1 MSHATPAPPRLDP
14 CLEVIE
20 GKLPNLLNHSVPVGC
35 KDADAM
41 LNKKPSSP
49 KEREKQSLGKVVRDW
64 LTSFKRPETVICEQA
79 KSLRN
84 LLTVTYLPLE
94 DKELKDCEPGSS
106 PGWALQGHFWR
117 IATARKLAADWN
129 RSLDRELKLERS
141 RLLLLVVVMAVAL
154 AVYDNWFGSAGMLL
168 LTFVVAAAAALTAAW
183 LHFRRRRVFLE
194 EWVNETR
201 AISEILRVQFF
212 WSAAGMPDSAVEAY
226 HPRVAEKYPFI
237 YAFCQRVSGSPGAG
251 ASWKQHLEVNPAN
264 PADSKERDKLME
276 KIRSGWLAEQE
287 SYFDNTTTKLGAADR
302 DLGKDGR
309 FWLVLGFTLLVGR
322 VVISP
327 EWLTEIAWPVDY
339 LWLCSFL
346 ATLLLSIQWFIPR
359 VRGKKWLD
367 GFATAVLGIV
377 GLLALAFAVRA
388 MVCDPLQQQKWF
400 DSISGLAK
408 TLALAYGTIRSFQGS
423 LRFTRENV
431 ARYSEMHNYFKTQ
444 GEKFDDRLGK
454 GATLDKLHEVLRQTG
469 RAALRENA
477 EWLQMHRDRP
487 LDLFTPPT

>member
-1 MSHATPAPPRLDP
+1 MSHATPARPSLTA
-14 CLEVIE
+14 IE
-20 GKLPNLLNHSVPVGC
+20 KRLPNLLDPSVQVGC

-49 KEREKQSLGKVVRDW
+49 KEREKQSLREVVGVW
-64 LTSFKRPETVICEQA
+64 LTSFKRPETVICDQA
-79 KSLRN
+79 KSLRE
-84 LLTVTYLPLE
+84 LLTVTYLPLG
-94 DKELKDCEPGSS
+94 DKKLKDCEPGSS
-106 PGWALQGHFWR
+106 PGWTLKGHFWR
-117 IATARKLAADWN
+117 VAAARRITAEWN
-129 RSLDRELKLERS
+129 RSLDRELKLERN
-141 RLLLLVVVMAVAL
+141 RLVLLVAVMAVAI

-168 LTFVVAAAAALTAAW
+168 VTFVVAAAAALTAAW
-183 LHFRRRRVFLE
+183 LHFRRLRVFLE
-194 EWVNETR
+194 GWVNDTR

-237 YAFCQRVSGSPGAG
+237 HAFCQQVSGSPKAG
-251 ASWKQHLEVNPAN
+251 ASWEHHLRADPA
-264 PADSKERDKLME
+264 ERDALMG
-276 KIRSGWLAEQE
+276 KIRRGWLAEQE
-287 SYFDNTTTKLGAADR
+287 GYFNNTTTKLGGADR

-309 FWLVLGFTLLVGR
+309 FWLVLGFALLAGR
-322 VVISP
+322 VAISP

-339 LWLCSFL
+339 LWVCSFL
-346 ATLLLSIQWFIPR
+346 AALLLSIQWFIPR

-431 ARYSEMHNYFKTQ
+431 ARYSDMHNYYKTQ
-444 GEKFDDRLGK
+444 GEEFDARLGK
-454 GATLDKLHEVLRQTG
+454 GASLDELHTVLRQTG

-477 EWLQMHRDRP
+477 EWLQMHHDRP